1 MTLTIVSAVKFAGF
15 GEHAVEFYDGLLA
28 DNSKPYWED
37 NLKIYREHV
46 RAPMEAL
53 LAELTPEFGQDFGE
67 GKVFRPHRDVRF
79 AKDKSPYKTHCG
91 AVIEQGRGGG
101 AYYVE
106 LSSEGL
112 RVGGGC
118 FHLQSDQLAR
128 FRQAV
133 DTDVHGAALQR
144 ILGKLRKA
152 GWQITGD
159 ALRTKPRGFADDH
172 PRLDLL
178 KHRSLYAIRA
188 WEPDDTL
195 HERACLD
202 RVRKAWRQVRDFNE
216 WARDHVGVSEKPRR

>member
-1 MTLTIVSAVKFAGF
+1 MTFAGF
-15 GEHAVEFYDGLLA
+15 GEHAIEFYDGLLA

-37 NLKIYREHV
+37 HLKIYREHV
-46 RAPMEAL
+46 RGPMEAL
-53 LAELTPEFGQDFGE
+53 LAELTPEFGPDFGE

-106 LSSEGL
+106 VSSAGL

-133 DTDVHGAALQR
+133 DTDLHGGVLER
-144 ILGKLRKA
+144 ILAKLRKA
-152 GWQITGD
+152 GWQILGD
-159 ALRTKPRGFADDH
+159 TLRTKPRGFAEDH
-172 PRLDLL
+172 PRLELL
-178 KHRSLYAIRA
+178 KHRSLYAVRS

-195 HERACLD
+195 HERRCLD

-216 WARDHVGVSEKPRR
+216 WARDHVGVSEQPRR